1 MNKIYISVFL
11 FFIVLFIKVLKLNAN
26 DDTYINSSNITYNEK
41 ENIVELAENS
51 KINFKN
57 TNILIDKG
65 IIDYNKN
72 KFEVFGNF
80 YLYEDL
86 TILSGNNL
94 KGNIS
99 LDVFSADNVSYI
111 YNDELKIDS
120 DNLNRNN
127 NLIYF
132 YNNFLTPCE
141 LEGYFN
147 CPTWSLR
154 IDKTEYNIEE
164 DKFTHFDT
172 FLQIADYKVFYLPYF
187 THYGAKAPRKK
198 GFLTPTIEFTVGGDQ
213 GVIVPYY
220 LPINQSTD
228 ILVKPK
234 IFLDTNFKILEKYQ
248 LNTLIE
254 NKSSSGIT
262 NIKIDNIKNKD
273 MQNINTTLKIETK
286 QVLSKNETISASGL
300 FTNSISTTRSI
311 NEEPITFEDIYLRLE
326 KYDFFIKDDYFKT
339 ELSSVETFESTDL
352 NSIPIS
358 PSVSYLNFI
367 NFKDYSMINDV
378 DFSVIKRNESTSNN
392 PSEGFKIKFNTEL
405 TNNYFNDNFFTQN
418 KLIWNNSLND
428 YYFNN
433 NQNLDHQSS
442 KSAIIFS
449 SDLNY
454 KKIGI
459 TYPRLKFII
468 PIQLINS
475 NKKINEDSQSI
486 TFNYQN
492 QFSENRF
499 FGNDLIDTSP
509 RIVYG
514 FENEIKIN
522 NNYFDFNINQSYE
535 TRSNSS
541 YSSKL
546 NQKSKFSDLSLEAK
560 FRSKIFQFK
569 IDTRIDQ
576 KNNSKIEMN
585 YYFSL
590 NNPINFNLNYN
601 ETKSGAYLNKSNDTK
616 SINLEVYKKIN
627 DNVKL
632 GYISNLDVR
641 NNYDPY
647 KSTLKVSIF
656 DECSQLEIDYSNIRF
671 NDNFNTKPEE
681 IISITFSMDYLGFF
695 GYEQSTDLFFSE
707 PGNLNYD
714 L

>member
-11 FFIVLFIKVLKLNAN
+11 FFIVLFIKVLNINAN

-234 IFLDTNFKILEKYQ
+234 IFLDTNFEILEKYQ

-367 NFKDYSMINDV
+367 NFKDYSIINDV
-378 DFSVIKRNESTSNN
+378 DFSVIKRNESTSDN

-459 TYPRLKFII
+459 TYPRFKFII

-560 FRSKIFQFK
+560 FRSKKFQFK

-576 KNNSKIEMN
+576 KNNSKKEMN

-707 PGNLNYD
+707 PGNLNYG

>member
-11 FFIVLFIKVLKLNAN
+11 FFIVLFIKVLNINAN

-560 FRSKIFQFK
+560 FRSKKFQFK

-576 KNNSKIEMN
+576 KNNSKKEMN

-707 PGNLNYD
+707 PGNLNYG